1 LRWCDIDLDHRILMI
16 TQTTQRIDGHL
27 MQCPPKSASS
37 RRMVVLDHTTVKELR
52 RHQARQ
58 HSEATQRGIDPSGYV
73 FTNRRGQP
81 LNPDH
86 LYREF
91 VKAAAAAGLPPIR
104 LHDLR
109 HGAASLALQAG
120 ADLKVIQDKLGHS
133 SIVLTADTYVSVEP
147 DLARQEAEATARL
160 IIDAARYVPGTRR
173 IRHRAGSIP
182 PVRKRAAHSQ
192 PQRPKRFPGSRKST

>member
-1 LRWCDIDLDHRILMI
+1 
-16 TQTTQRIDGHL
+16 
-27 MQCPPKSASS
+27 
-37 RRMVVLDHTTVKELR
+37 
-52 RHQARQ
+52 
-58 HSEATQRGIDPSGYV
+58 V

-91 VKAAAAAGLPPIR
+91 IRASREAGLPPIR

-120 ADLKVIQDKLGHS
+120 TSLKVIQDQLGHS

-147 DLARQEAEATARL
+147 ELARDAAEATAAL
-160 IIDAARYVPGTRR
+160 ILKAGRRIPDSRR
-173 IRHRAGSIP
+173 IRHSNNTRHRHGT
-182 PVRKRAAHSQ
+182 
-192 PQRPKRFPGSRKST
+192 SRKSHAGR

>member
-1 LRWCDIDLDHRILMI
+1 MVALDH
-16 TQTTQRIDGHL
+16 
-27 MQCPPKSASS
+27 S
-37 RRMVVLDHTTVKELR
+37 TVRELR
-52 RHQARQ
+52 RHRERQ
-58 HSEATQRGIDPSGYV
+58 VVEAATRGAEPSGFV

-91 VKAAAAAGLPPIR
+91 IRASAAAGLPPIR

-147 DLARQEAEATARL
+147 ALARREAESTARL
-160 IIDAARYVPGTRR
+160 VLDAARRLPARTGRR
-173 IRHRAGSIP
+173 S
-182 PVRKRAAHSQ
+182 
-192 PQRPKRFPGSRKST
+192 RPATQVN